1 MGMIARAAPRRQ
13 CGLPGAGK
21 ACSCGAGLIGI
32 FVVLSASRTCCRFR
46 TVLARIADIMS
57 ATPAAE
63 PIAELDTLT
72 VAYRDSI
79 AATP

>member
-1 MGMIARAAPRRQ
+1 
-13 CGLPGAGK
+13 
-21 ACSCGAGLIGI
+21 
-32 FVVLSASRTCCRFR
+32 
-46 TVLARIADIMS
+46 MS